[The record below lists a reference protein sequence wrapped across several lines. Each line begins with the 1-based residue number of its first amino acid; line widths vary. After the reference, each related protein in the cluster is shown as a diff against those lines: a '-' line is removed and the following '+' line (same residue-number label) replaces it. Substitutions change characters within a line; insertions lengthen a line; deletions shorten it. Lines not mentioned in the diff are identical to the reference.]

1 MNSIYSF
8 LKNVWQDLKESQKTN
23 SFFIPFLLLL
33 VTIPLPLGVNN
44 IALASLGLFFLI
56 NIKKLTFKKSIEL
69 WTPILLFI
77 WMFLSYFWSI
87 DKERTLRA
95 IPKEIVLL
103 ILPFLSLFLPFF
115 NQRIKEKILK
125 YYSFSIVILAFV
137 FISRALVRY
146 LLTGDN
152 RVFFHHGEYED
163 DFGLVPKLLN
173 AIHISVFAA
182 LAFFY
187 FFTKAIKTKV
197 DYVSSAFLFV
207 FILLLASKN
216 IILIFVLLIFTYVFF
231 FAKVSHKVRLRSASI
246 IVLGVIILLSFSRIR
261 ERFLVEFQSNT
272 DKGLSEDITTINTQG
287 VHVVSIYE
295 AWNNEKFSFG
305 DYFPGTAFRV
315 YQVRMFFELLK
326 EKSIFW
332 KGFGLNASISKLQ
345 EKEKKY
351 NLYPGYG
358 NLNFHNQY
366 IQNFA
371 ELGFIGFLLLI
382 IMLALSLY
390 YAIRTKDFM
399 HIAFTILM
407 ISLFLTESF
416 LWRQRGVVFF
426 SAFYCLFAISTTTKN
441 TR

>member
-1 MNSIYSF
+1 MR
-8 LKNVWQDLKESQKTN
+8 NVWQDLKENQKAN

-33 VTIPLPLGVNN
+33 VTIPFPLGVNN
-44 IALASLGLFFLI
+44 IALAILGLFFLL
-56 NIKKLTFKKSIEL
+56 NLKKIVFKKSITLLTSIVLFL
-69 WTPILLFI
+69 WIS
-77 WMFLSYFWSI
+77 LSFFWSI
-87 DKERTLRA
+87 DKERTLKA
-95 IPKEIVLL
+95 IPKEIVLFIIPL
-103 ILPFLSLFLPFF
+103 LSLFLPFF
-115 NQRIKEKILK
+115 SQTIKDKILK
-125 YYSFSIVILAFV
+125 YYSFSIVILAIVFV
-137 FISRALVRY
+137 SRALVRY
-146 LLTGDN
+146 ILTDDS
-152 RVFFHHGEYED
+152 RAFFYHGEYED
-163 DFGLVPKLLN
+163 DYGLVPKLLN
-173 AIHISVFAA
+173 AIHVSVYTT

-187 FFTKAIKTKV
+187 FFTKTVKSKI
-197 DYVSSAFLFV
+197 DYFSSAFLFV
-207 FILLLASKN
+207 FMLLLASKN
-216 IILIFVLLIFTYVFF
+216 IILVFIFLVFTYVFF
-231 FAKVSHKVRLRSASI
+231 FTKVSHKVRFRSASI
-246 IVLGVIILLSFSRIR
+246 IVLGVIMLLSFSRIR

-272 DKGLSEDITTINTQG
+272 DKGLSEDITTINTEG

-326 EKSIFW
+326 EESIFW

-382 IMLALSLY
+382 IMLALSIY
-390 YAIRTKDFM
+390 YAINAKDFM
-399 HIAFTILM
+399 YIAFTILM

-426 SAFYCLFAISTTTKN
+426 STFYCLFAISTTTKN